1 MSAAQGRMMVDTT
14 SETTKGRR
22 AGQPRIQPLYH
33 QIYIHLR
40 QLLTETELDTTEALP
55 SEPALAVRYGVS
67 RVTIRKTLDQLESE
81 GLIIRVHGKGTYP
94 ARATGP
100 QDKANISSG
109 LDNLL
114 SFESRTSAVNLGWEM
129 VTVDDMIAQQLD
141 SPRCL
146 RITRLRSR
154 EGAPMSYTT
163 LHVPERYA
171 HLLEQEETAD
181 EPIVRALDRKGVS
194 AQRAEQVISAIAA
207 PAAMARHLNV
217 KAGAPLIVMR
227 RLLFDQNHI
236 PVLYQESRYPPDR
249 FEYRM
254 TLNRLSVGPV
264 AQWGPTA

>member
-1 MSAAQGRMMVDTT
+1 MPEMNKEMAR
-14 SETTKGRR
+14 GRR

-40 QLLTETELDTTEALP
+40 QLLTETELDTNEALP
-55 SEPALAVRYGVS
+55 SEPALAQRYGVS

-81 GLIIRVHGKGTYP
+81 GLITRVHGKGTFP
-94 ARATGP
+94 ARAAGP

-114 SFESRTSAVNLGWEM
+114 SFEARTSAVNLEWQM
-129 VTVDDMIAQQLD
+129 ISADPAIAQQLD
-141 SPRCL
+141 SARCL

-154 EGAPMSYTT
+154 EGAPMSFTT
-163 LHVPERYA
+163 LHVPERYV
-171 HLLEQEETAD
+171 HLLDEAETAD
-181 EPIVRALDRKGVS
+181 EPIVRALDRKGVT

-207 PAAMARHLNV
+207 PATMARELHV
-217 KAGAPLIVMR
+217 KAGSPLIVMR
-227 RLLFDQNHI
+227 RVIYDQHQV
-236 PVLYQESRYPPDR
+236 PVLHQESRYPPDR

>member
-1 MSAAQGRMMVDTT
+1 MVDT
-14 SETTKGRR
+14 SKEIAKGRR

-40 QLLTETELDTTEALP
+40 QLLTETELDTSKALP
-55 SEPALAVRYGVS
+55 SEPALAARYGVS

-81 GLIIRVHGKGTYP
+81 GLVNRVHGKGTFP
-94 ARATGP
+94 ARASGP

-114 SFESRTSAVNLGWEM
+114 SFEARTSAVNLGWEM
-129 VTVDDMIAQQLD
+129 VTADEPIARQLD
-141 SPRCL
+141 SRVCL

-154 EGAPMSYTT
+154 EGAPMSFTT

-171 HLLEQEETAD
+171 HLLNEEETAD

-207 PAAMARHLNV
+207 SAMLARQLHV
-217 KAGAPLIVMR
+217 KAGSPLIVMR
-227 RLLFDQNHI
+227 RVLFDQSHV
-236 PVLYQESRYPPDR
+236 PVLHQESRYPPDR

-254 TLNRLSVGPV
+254 TLSRLSVGPV